1 MDIKNLVQFTML
13 QESDVKVND
22 TDSSKANLLLK
33 DRMAFDDDHTQID
46 QIISPSDGIQ
56 VQNGKFYQIT
66 KEVKSSQVQKKSEIP
81 IHISEHLENE
91 VESQKVESPKPLNQ
105 VDGLSIDDRPFG

>member
-46 QIISPSDGIQ
+46 
-56 VQNGKFYQIT
+56 
-66 KEVKSSQVQKKSEIP
+66 
-81 IHISEHLENE
+81 
-91 VESQKVESPKPLNQ
+91 
-105 VDGLSIDDRPFG
+105 